1 MEIPQPER
9 WAPGRPPP
17 NPPRGLPFPTCGTTT
32 PAPPAAA
39 PPLPAPVPGM
49 EKVLSAPKLG
59 EGAGGL
65 GYRVCV
71 SPTPVLSALLPLCVL
86 QRALGRRRYDEDISD
101 VEEIVSARSFDLE
114 EKLRSRAYGGDFVRA
129 MDGRG
134 TAPAPSCP
142 RCSGLQPGPPPAER
156 CPPRGC
162 GCWAAGP
169 PLCPLALGAEPKL
182 RGRKGPHAPLEL
194 FWSKLPKLL
203 LGKLMWWRN

>member
-1 MEIPQPER
+1 
-9 WAPGRPPP
+9 
-17 NPPRGLPFPTCGTTT
+17 
-32 PAPPAAA
+32 
-39 PPLPAPVPGM
+39 M

-142 RCSGLQPGPPPAER
+142 RCSGLQPGPPPPSAARPGDAVAGLLVPPSVPSLWER
-156 CPPRGC
+156 SRNSGGEKVPMLP
-162 GCWAAGP
+162 WSYF
-169 PLCPLALGAEPKL
+169 GASFL
-182 RGRKGPHAPLEL
+182 
-194 FWSKLPKLL
+194 SSS
-203 LGKLMWWRN
+203 